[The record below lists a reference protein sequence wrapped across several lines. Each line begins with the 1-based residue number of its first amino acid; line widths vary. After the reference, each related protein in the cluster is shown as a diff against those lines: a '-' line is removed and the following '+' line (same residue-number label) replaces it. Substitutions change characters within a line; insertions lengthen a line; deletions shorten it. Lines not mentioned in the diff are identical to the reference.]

1 MAKKKTENINHDE
14 NPENIEITGGG
25 ITVDE
30 QITYTL
36 RENYMPYAM
45 SVIVSRALPEIDGFK
60 PSHRKL
66 LYTMY
71 NMGLLSGARM
81 KSANVVGQTMKLN
94 PHGDAAIYDTMVR
107 LSRGNETL
115 LHPYVDSKGNFG
127 KSYSRDMM
135 YAASRYTEV
144 KLAAICEELFADIG
158 KETVDF
164 VDNYDSTMKEPT
176 LFPTRFPSILVNSN
190 IGIAVGMASAIC
202 PFNLAEVC
210 ETTARLVKDPQ
221 HDVISTLKAPDFRTG
236 GYLIYDEKTT
246 RQIYET
252 GRGSFRVRSKY
263 DYDDGDHCLEITE
276 IPPST
281 TVEAIID
288 KIVELMKV
296 GKLREISAVR
306 DESDKKGLR
315 LAIDVKRGNDPE
327 KLMTKLFRLTP
338 LEDNFACNFTLLVH
352 GTPRLM
358 GVRDILLEWIE
369 FRRDCIIRRTKFD
382 LSGKQQRL
390 HLLEALAKILLD
402 IDKAIKIVR
411 DTEQERDVVPNLM
424 IGFGIDETQAN
435 YIAEIK
441 LRHLNREYILN
452 RLAEKDQLNADIDE
466 LNSVLGSKT
475 AVDKII
481 IHEQADVAKKYAQ
494 ARLTKIIYDKPE
506 EFSAEPEKL
515 SDYPVTV
522 FFTRDGYFKKIT
534 PASLRMSGEQ
544 KLKDGDEIIETIECK
559 NDANLLFFTNQ
570 HQAYKCHVADF
581 ADSKA
586 SVIGD
591 YVAAQL
597 GMDEGETA
605 IALVVSAD
613 YAGHV
618 VMFYENGKA
627 ARVPLSTFETKLNR
641 RKLSNAY
648 SRKQALV
655 AIKAAPQPT
664 EFAVFSS
671 GGRLLMLNSDFISEK
686 QAKDALGVAV
696 MTLKKGAVVTKVAL
710 ADTLPLENI
719 HRFRAR
725 NLPASGGILREDDL
739 SEQLRL

>member
-402 IDKAIKIVR
+402 IECNI
-411 DTEQERDVVPNLM
+411 LM
-424 IGFGIDETQAN
+424 CLF
-435 YIAEIK
+435 
-441 LRHLNREYILN
+441 LSCSLHL
-452 RLAEKDQLNADIDE
+452 
-466 LNSVLGSKT
+466 
-475 AVDKII
+475 
-481 IHEQADVAKKYAQ
+481 
-494 ARLTKIIYDKPE
+494 
-506 EFSAEPEKL
+506 
-515 SDYPVTV
+515 
-522 FFTRDGYFKKIT
+522 
-534 PASLRMSGEQ
+534 
-544 KLKDGDEIIETIECK
+544 C
-559 NDANLLFFTNQ
+559 
-570 HQAYKCHVADF
+570 
-581 ADSKA
+581 
-586 SVIGD
+586 
-591 YVAAQL
+591 
-597 GMDEGETA
+597 
-605 IALVVSAD
+605 
-613 YAGHV
+613 
-618 VMFYENGKA
+618 
-627 ARVPLSTFETKLNR
+627 
-641 RKLSNAY
+641 
-648 SRKQALV
+648 
-655 AIKAAPQPT
+655 
-664 EFAVFSS
+664 
-671 GGRLLMLNSDFISEK
+671 
-686 QAKDALGVAV
+686 
-696 MTLKKGAVVTKVAL
+696 
-710 ADTLPLENI
+710 
-719 HRFRAR
+719 
-725 NLPASGGILREDDL
+725 
-739 SEQLRL
+739 